1 MLLTTARQRRL
12 LAFLLLALF
21 LIYWIPFS
29 NAFPG
34 WVPLQ
39 FSSYRIFQA
48 TTIAMWAIVALGL
61 NILTGYN
68 GQISLGHGAFVALGG
83 YTSAILIFDHN
94 WPFWATIPI
103 AGLLTGAIGFLV
115 GLPALRLT
123 GPYLAIATL
132 ALALSTP
139 QILQKYEGLTHG
151 SQGINIDSPT
161 PPGALN
167 DILNDTQYL
176 YFLALLVAFI
186 MAIVAWNI
194 VRSRVGR
201 AFVAIRDSEIAAQS
215 MGVNLAIYKSIAFA
229 YSAALMGLAGALFAH
244 KIAYLAPDI
253 FNILLSIQF
262 LLLVIVGGLG
272 SLHGAVFGAIFV
284 ALLPPL
290 IAILRDSIP
299 ASMNDAAVAMNIKL
313 IAIIGEGIGNFLK
326 KPGVEAGIF
335 GLILVLVILLEP
347 LGMYGRWVKIRVFF
361 STFPMYRGA
370 TFKRQKSYMRSE
382 RLR

>member
-1 MLLTTARQRRL
+1 MRFQFKTSYEQDIRLFKDKVDASWYGL
-12 LAFLLLALF
+12 LAVAVLALPALMSDYYVGEATWVF
-21 LIYWIPFS
+21 IY
-29 NAFPG
+29 
-34 WVPLQ
+34 
-39 FSSYRIFQA
+39 
-48 TTIAMWAIVALGL
+48 AIGGVSLMVLVGYTGL
-61 NILTGYN
+61 V
-68 GQISLGHGAFVALGG
+68 SLGHAAFLGIGAYAHAYFLNQDLPWIIALALAVAI
-83 YTSAILIFDHN
+83 TTAS
-94 WPFWATIPI
+94 
-103 AGLLTGAIGFLV
+103 GLVV
-115 GLPALRLT
+115 GLPALRMT
-123 GPYLAIATL
+123 GIYLAIATL
-132 ALALSTP
+132 AFSVII
-139 QILQKYEGLTHG
+139 QEVFSRWESVTHG
-151 SQGINIDSPT
+151 FAGMPVSKPVIFGVSFQEDAPFYYLCLFFLVVVLWLTRNLLRSPT
-161 PPGALN
+161 
-167 DILNDTQYL
+167 
-176 YFLALLVAFI
+176 
-186 MAIVAWNI
+186 
-194 VRSRVGR
+194 GR
-201 AFVAIRDSEIAAQS
+201 AWIAIRDSEIAAQS

-253 FNILLSIQF
+253 FTILLSIQL

-299 ASMNDAAVAMNIKL
+299 ATMADAAAATNISL
-313 IAIIGEGIGNFLK
+313 LAILGEGIGNFLK

-370 TFKRQKSYMRSE
+370 TFKRQKTYMRSE